1 MGLKWIKI
9 LTHMHT
15 LNSDGKD
22 TLEAM
27 AKSASKHNIDAIC
40 LTDHNTMAG
49 YERLGNVY
57 EISGVK
63 IIKGI
68 EYTTFYGHII
78 AIGAPYYRWENINKK
93 SLNELADY
101 VHENDGIIG
110 IAHPRQLGDPVS
122 TGAAFEFEDVNFKNI
137 DFIET
142 WHREVNELNEWEKNE
157 RFWMDKINSAGKIT
171 CLYGADFHAKENF
184 DKSNAVNWLL
194 IDENKEFLEAVKEG
208 IRAGRL
214 IMSKGLC
221 FDMTLQNNNEIYNI
235 GDTVLLNEK
244 AQYRV
249 MIKPREMIKD
259 ASIKACIVSN
269 EGILAEAKY
278 DGNYNIEFMLCMD
291 KRIRWIR
298 AKIINSKIINSKN
311 KDTIALTNPIYFKT
325 RKEED

>member
-27 AKSASKHNIDAIC
+27 AESARKHNIDAIC
-40 LTDHNTMAG
+40 LTDHNTMVS
-49 YERLGNVY
+49 YENFDKVY
-57 EISGVK
+57 EMNGVK
-63 IIKGI
+63 IINGI

-93 SLNELADY
+93 SLNKLVDY
-101 VHENDGIIG
+101 VHENNGIIG

-122 TGAAFEFEDVNFKNI
+122 TGAAFEFENVNFKNI

-142 WHREVNELNEWEKNE
+142 WHRITNELNEWEKNE
-157 RFWMDKINSAGKIT
+157 KFWLDKVNSVGKIT

-208 IRAGRL
+208 IRSGRL

-235 GDTVLLNEK
+235 GDTALLNEK
-244 AQYRV
+244 AQYKII
-249 MIKPREMIKD
+249 IKPHEIIKD
-259 ASIKACIVSN
+259 ASMKVCIASN
-269 EGILAEAKY
+269 KGILDESRY
-278 DGNYNIEFMLCMD
+278 DENHNIEFKLYGNKCV
-291 KRIRWIR
+291 KWIR
-298 AKIINSKIINSKN
+298 VKIIDCKN
-311 KDTIALTNPIYFKT
+311 NDTIALTNPIYFKT
-325 RKEED
+325 RKEVD

>member
-27 AKSASKHNIDAIC
+27 AKAASKHDIDAIC

-49 YERLGNVY
+49 YENIDEVY
-57 EISGVK
+57 ERSGVK

-93 SLNELADY
+93 SLNTLARY

-122 TGAAFEFEDVNFKNI
+122 TGATFEFEEVNFKNI

-142 WHREVNELNEWEKNE
+142 WHRSVNELNEWEKNE
-157 RFWMDKINSAGKIT
+157 KFWLDKVDAGNKIT

-184 DKSNAVNWLL
+184 RQSNAVNWLL
-194 IDENKEFLEAVKEG
+194 VDENKEFLEAVKEG
-208 IRAGRL
+208 IRSGRL

-221 FDMTLQNNNEIYNI
+221 FDMVLQNNNEIYNI
-235 GDTVLLNEK
+235 GDTAVLNEK
-244 AQYRV
+244 SQYSIV
-249 MIKPREMIKD
+249 IKPCEMVKD
-259 ASIKACIVSN
+259 ASMKVCIVSN

-278 DGNYNIEFMLCMD
+278 EGKYNIGFQLYRDESI
-291 KRIRWIR
+291 KWIR
-298 AKIINSKIINSKN
+298 AKIIDHENN
-311 KDTIALTNPIYFKT
+311 TIALTNPIYFKT
-325 RKEED
+325 KKEVD